1 MGDDKVH
8 WIANEG
14 ARASAIV
21 RALSETKLDDARQQG
36 VLDGLVA
43 GTSDPVDD
51 VKKLLANPGLESAAI
66 PAEAASVINAG
77 DRPMIFTGPV
87 TIVTSA
93 AADVSGG
100 AGQAFERTIEFD
112 PDYSDRKGYQP
123 DFLGDGLILPLPQ
136 TSAGRMAEMLIKDGK
151 ELVLDY
157 HHYSLAMNSK
167 RRLTMWTAAN
177 VDYSPERRAA
187 GGARAGFG
195 TDKWAFDP
203 RIPKEVQLGD
213 QFYEPAKQSDRG
225 HIVRRQDSAWGDTAE
240 EVEYS
245 NSDTFHWTN
254 CTPQHAAFNR
264 AAAPAGYGLK
274 EGLWGGFEMYT
285 QGQLLH
291 GDTRACIFAGPVLA
305 DDDPVVDLGHGPV
318 KIPLRFW
325 KIVVV
330 KSADSKTPA
339 LEAYG
344 FMLSQ
349 DDLIEKFGIEF
360 APGRFS
366 RYRETLKAITAA
378 SGVEFDGA
386 IIAAETN
393 AQSSPA

>member
-1 MGDDKVH
+1 M
-8 WIANEG
+8 
-14 ARASAIV
+14 
-21 RALSETKLDDARQQG
+21 
-36 VLDGLVA
+36 
-43 GTSDPVDD
+43 
-51 VKKLLANPGLESAAI
+51 LL
-66 PAEAASVINAG
+66 
-77 DRPMIFTGPV
+77 
-87 TIVTSA
+87 
-93 AADVSGG
+93 
-100 AGQAFERTIEFD
+100 
-112 PDYSDRKGYQP
+112 
-123 DFLGDGLILPLPQ
+123 
-136 TSAGRMAEMLIKDGK
+136 KDGK

-203 RIPKEVQLGD
+203 RISKDVQLGD

-264 AAAPAGYGLK
+264 AAAPAGYDLK

-330 KSADSKTPA
+330 KSTDPKTPS

-378 SGVEFDGA
+378 SGVEFDKA
-386 IIAAETN
+386 IIAAEKN
-393 AQSSPA
+393 AQSTPV